1 MEIINIYF
9 FCNNMYKKYRN
20 VKYYNGDFMREYN
33 FDISDVNLDLARK
46 ISKNRALTNKY
57 LPIKII
63 NKELLLLAPHKN
75 IKDTKELEFLY
86 ASKIKVK
93 ETREEYVLSLI
104 EAVFFGQEDNIFEEI
119 LKRAINL
126 NSSDIHFE
134 PQREDILIRFRVD
147 GILHPIYKLNYEEYT
162 KLITKVKVMG
172 NMDITEKRRPQ
183 DGKLYQKINGNNYD
197 LRLSTIPILYGEKLV
212 IRILYSEVFNYN
224 IESLNMNTLQKNKLN
239 KMISLNNGLIIINGP
254 TGSGKSSTLYSILKE
269 INKKDINI
277 TTLEDPIEVIIK
289 GINQMSLNKKAGVT
303 FSTGLRSILRQ
314 DPDVIMVGEIRD
326 EETAKMAVTASLTG
340 HKVYSTIHTKTPG
353 EVFYRLEDMGVKSYL
368 IKDSIVGII
377 SQRLIRI
384 LCCNC
389 KVKEKLYNLK
399 WGSFYNHISKGCTYC
414 NFTGYKGRKVVST
427 VVLIDENNKNK
438 ENIYKEIE
446 EDGNMG
452 MIDNLK
458 ELLIKGEISIKD
470 YNKFLIEE
478 GLEYEENKII
488 S

>member
-172 NMDITEKRRPQ
+172 NMDITEKRRQ
-183 DGKLYQKINGNNYD
+183 KYGKLYQKINGNNYD

-269 INKKDINI
+269 INKRY
-277 TTLEDPIEVIIK
+277 
-289 GINQMSLNKKAGVT
+289 QYYY
-303 FSTGLRSILRQ
+303 FRRSHR
-314 DPDVIMVGEIRD
+314 
-326 EETAKMAVTASLTG
+326 S
-340 HKVYSTIHTKTPG
+340 
-353 EVFYRLEDMGVKSYL
+353 
-368 IKDSIVGII
+368 
-377 SQRLIRI
+377 
-384 LCCNC
+384 
-389 KVKEKLYNLK
+389 
-399 WGSFYNHISKGCTYC
+399 
-414 NFTGYKGRKVVST
+414 
-427 VVLIDENNKNK
+427 NNKGNK
-438 ENIYKEIE
+438 PNELKQKAEC
-446 EDGNMG
+446 
-452 MIDNLK
+452 NL
-458 ELLIKGEISIKD
+458 LHWS
-470 YNKFLIEE
+470 
-478 GLEYEENKII
+478 
-488 S
+488 